1 MIAAMHATSKA
12 EVSPE
17 PVDALMELSK
27 LTTAVVAHSL
37 ALVDS
42 TVTVAQ
48 LRVLVVV
55 SARRGLNIAGVADA
69 LGVNPSNASR
79 TCDRLVEAGLL
90 DRREA
95 AGDRRNVA
103 LALTSQGE
111 KLISSVLRRRRVF
124 FSAVVAEMTH
134 AERAGLTRAAH
145 AVIEAGRRASAHHRL
160 SADEVH
166 LLEWL
171 V

>member
-1 MIAAMHATSKA
+1 MHAPSETP
-12 EVSPE
+12 EVPQE
-17 PVDALMELSK
+17 PVEALMELSK
-27 LTTAVVAHSL
+27 LVTAVVAHSL

-42 TVTVAQ
+42 PVTVAQ

-55 SARRGLNIAGVADA
+55 SARPGLNIAGVAAA

-79 TCDRLVEAGLL
+79 TCDRLVDAGLL

-95 AGDRRNVA
+95 ADDRRNVV

-111 KLISSVLRRRRVF
+111 ELISSVLGRRRAF
-124 FSAVVAEMTH
+124 FSAVVAEMTR
-134 AERAGLTRAAH
+134 AEQARLIRAAH
-145 AVIEAGRRASAHHRL
+145 AVTAAGSRASTHHRL